1 MITLSDCWYEYAPNV
16 DEETGQEAKAQP
28 AVRGVS
34 FSIQQGEFVC
44 IIGHNGSGKS
54 TVAKMMNA
62 LYLPTRGDVT
72 VCGMNTKDEMM
83 TLDIRRTVG
92 LVQQNPD
99 NQIVTTIVEED
110 VAFGLENLGF
120 PPGEIRTRVD
130 ETLEAVGLT
139 KFAQYAPHTLSG
151 GQKQRVAI
159 AGILAMQPQ
168 AMVMDEPTAMLDP
181 EGRREVIATMERLRK
196 EKGLTLVLITHFM
209 DEAIRADRVIVME
222 DGAITM
228 DGAPRD
234 VLCNEKELERA
245 GLETPRSMALADRL
259 RARGL
264 PLAQGIMTRNELVE
278 GLCALK
284 RTN

>member
-1 MITLSDCWYEYAPNV
+1 MITLSDCWYEYASGLS
-16 DEETGQEAKAQP
+16 DEAGEVAKAQP

-44 IIGHNGSGKS
+44 VIGHNGSGKS

-72 VCGMNTKDEMM
+72 VRGMNTKDEMM
-83 TLDIRRTVG
+83 TLDIRRAVG

-110 VAFGLENLGF
+110 IAFGLENLGF
-120 PPGEIRTRVD
+120 PPHEIRERVD
-130 ETLEAVGLT
+130 EALEMVGLS
-139 KFAQYAPHTLSG
+139 KHAQSAPHMLSG

-181 EGRREVIATMERLRK
+181 EGRREVIATMEKLRR
-196 EKGLTLVLITHFM
+196 EKGLALVLITHFM
-209 DEAIRADRVIVME
+209 DEAIRADRVIIMDE
-222 DGAITM
+222 GAVLM

-234 VLCNEKELERA
+234 VLRDSKDLERA
-245 GLETPRSMALADRL
+245 GLEPPRSVLLASRL
-259 RARGL
+259 RARGVAL
-264 PLAQGIMTRNELVE
+264 PESIMTADELVE

-284 RTN
+284 R